1 MQPNQF
7 PYVGQPTPQNQPTDQ
22 LPNPNGPATFS
33 YTPPQP
39 TRQQKKSSGLKSILT
54 TVLILASAP
63 LLALFITSFVFQSY
77 EVDGPSMQT
86 TLDNGER
93 LVVMKF
99 GKTVS
104 KVRGANYIPAR
115 DSIIIFDN
123 VEGNGKRQLIKRVI
137 GLPGDRVTV
146 QDGDVRVYNQEHP
159 NGFDPDK
166 GHDHGQNVETTG
178 GNVDITIKDGEV
190 FVLGDNRKNSQDSRY
205 FGPVPSNKIVG
216 TLYLRIFPLN
226 KFMKYT
232 PHSDE

>member
-7 PYVGQPTPQNQPTDQ
+7 PYVGQPTPQNQSTDQ
-22 LPNPNGPATFS
+22 LPAPTAPGTFG
-33 YTPPQP
+33 YTPPEP
-39 TRQQKKSSGLKSILT
+39 IRQQKKSNNLKSIIT

-99 GKTVS
+99 GKTVA
-104 KVRGANYIPAR
+104 KIRGADYVPER

-123 VEGNGKRQLIKRVI
+123 VEGNGKRQLIKRVV

-146 QDGDVRVYNQEHP
+146 TDGKVRVYNQDNP
-159 NGFDPDK
+159 TGFDPDAN
-166 GHDHGQNVETTG
+166 HDHGQNVDTTA
-178 GNVDITIKDGEV
+178 GNVDLTVKEGEV